1 MKPFT
6 NSELAAFCGQLALI
20 LRSGISS
27 MEGLSLMH
35 EDLPEGDTRVL
46 LGDILHKMETG
57 TPLYTALASTGAF
70 PSYLCTMTEVGEL
83 SGRLDDVMEGLAEY
97 YHREDTLAA
106 NLRSAVSYPLLMLG
120 MMAVVLIILVIRVLP
135 VFQQVYEQLGV
146 DMSGIS
152 GTLLQ
157 FGERISAYSIP
168 AAIFLIILAAI
179 VSWMYFSSWGRR
191 NTSAVFHRLF
201 FSGRFAEKA
210 ACSRFANAMFLSLS
224 SGLEIDQGLEMAE
237 DLAGHPVIRE
247 KIQKI
252 RVLTAEGC
260 SFVDAVFQCQ
270 LFSGLYARMLS
281 LGFKTGCMDRVMKQI
296 SEQYD
301 EDIQKQINT
310 AVSRLEPTLVAVLS
324 ILVGIILLSVMLPL
338 MGIMSNIG

>member
-1 MKPFT
+1 
-6 NSELAAFCGQLALI
+6 
-20 LRSGISS
+20 
-27 MEGLSLMH
+27 
-35 EDLPEGDTRVL
+35 
-46 LGDILHKMETG
+46 METG

-70 PSYLCTMTEVGEL
+70 PSYLCSMTEVGEL

-179 VSWMYFSSWGRR
+179 VSWMYFSSWAEETHPQSSTG
-191 NTSAVFHRLF
+191 
-201 FSGRFAEKA
+201 FSFPDVLQKKRPAPDLQTQCF
-210 ACSRFANAMFLSLS
+210 FLS
-224 SGLEIDQGLEMAE
+224 AA
-237 DLAGHPVIRE
+237 DLRSTRVWKWL
-247 KIQKI
+247 KI
-252 RVLTAEGC
+252 
-260 SFVDAVFQCQ
+260 
-270 LFSGLYARMLS
+270 
-281 LGFKTGCMDRVMKQI
+281 
-296 SEQYD
+296 
-301 EDIQKQINT
+301 
-310 AVSRLEPTLVAVLS
+310 
-324 ILVGIILLSVMLPL
+324 
-338 MGIMSNIG
+338 

>member
-1 MKPFT
+1 MQKGKISMKPFT

-46 LGDILHKMETG
+46 LGDILHKMG
-57 TPLYTALASTGAF
+57 DRHSALYRSRFNGSF
-70 PSYLCTMTEVGEL
+70 PSYLCSMTEVGEL

-168 AAIFLIILAAI
+168 AAIFLNHPGSYCLLD
-179 VSWMYFSSWGRR
+179 
-191 NTSAVFHRLF
+191 VFQLLGQKKHIRSLPQAFLF
-201 FSGRFAEKA
+201 RTFCRK
-210 ACSRFANAMFLSLS
+210 
-224 SGLEIDQGLEMAE
+224 SGLLPICKRN
-237 DLAGHPVIRE
+237 V
-247 KIQKI
+247 
-252 RVLTAEGC
+252 
-260 SFVDAVFQCQ
+260 SFYSA
-270 LFSGLYARMLS
+270 A
-281 LGFKTGCMDRVMKQI
+281 T
-296 SEQYD
+296 
-301 EDIQKQINT
+301 
-310 AVSRLEPTLVAVLS
+310 
-324 ILVGIILLSVMLPL
+324 
-338 MGIMSNIG
+338 